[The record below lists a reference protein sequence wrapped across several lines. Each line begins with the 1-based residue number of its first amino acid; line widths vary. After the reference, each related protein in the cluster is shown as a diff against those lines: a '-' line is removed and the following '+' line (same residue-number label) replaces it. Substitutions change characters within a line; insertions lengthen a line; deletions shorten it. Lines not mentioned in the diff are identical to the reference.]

1 MRTKAYQITVPAENK
16 PGVLAAV
23 TAVLAGEKI
32 NIRAIAITSFGQSG
46 FFHMMVDDPERGRK
60 VLVKAGI
67 DADLNEIIAVLIPD
81 KPGGLN
87 KLVQVLVAGNINIEN
102 AYGFVLESHKNAVF
116 VIDVKNP
123 DETEAFL
130 KNAGYQILSSQAL
143 CEIEP
148 FHYMKY

>member
-1 MRTKAYQITVPAENK
+1 MERKAYQITLPAENK

-23 TAVLAGEKI
+23 TSILAKEKI
-32 NIRAIAITSFGQSG
+32 NIRAISITSFGKSG
-46 FFHMMVDDPERGRK
+46 FFHMMVDDPERGHK

-67 DADLNEIIAVLIPD
+67 AAELKEIIAILIAD
-81 KPGGLN
+81 KPGGLD
-87 KLVQVLVAGNINIEN
+87 KLVHILSAGNINIEN
-102 AYGFVLESHKNAVF
+102 AYGFVIESHKNAVF

-130 KNAGYQILSSQAL
+130 KKAGYQILSSQTL
-143 CEIEP
+143 SEIEP

>member
-1 MRTKAYQITVPAENK
+1 MRTKAYQIKVPAENK

-23 TAVLAGEKI
+23 TAILAGEKI
-32 NIRAIAITSFGQSG
+32 NIRAIAITSFGKSG
-46 FFHMMVDDPERGRK
+46 FFHMMVDDPERGCN

-67 DADLNEIIAVLIPD
+67 DADLDEIIAVLIPD

-130 KNAGYQILSSQAL
+130 KNAGYQILSSQSL